1 MSHISNFPFPEK
13 ESLTMH
19 IILHRTYISKFKT
32 SKAWAGKWELRI
44 WDWNRFG
51 WMQLCWVDSDSYFY
65 FPGLNKELKRNAK
78 KITFQNSEI
87 ICCQNVKVSCT
98 YFLILV
104 RRILVYKCI
113 WMHTISNLLIWMKLN
128 FIRQEFLRLIEEK
141 LFQTY
146 SMNESKY
153 VPVIIVQFTFSIEDK
168 HKLMSKKLH
177 DLRKLRIWKL
187 SFWK

>member
-1 MSHISNFPFPEK
+1 
-13 ESLTMH
+13 
-19 IILHRTYISKFKT
+19 
-32 SKAWAGKWELRI
+32 
-44 WDWNRFG
+44 
-51 WMQLCWVDSDSYFY
+51 
-65 FPGLNKELKRNAK
+65 
-78 KITFQNSEI
+78 
-87 ICCQNVKVSCT
+87 
-98 YFLILV
+98 
-104 RRILVYKCI
+104 
-113 WMHTISNLLIWMKLN
+113 MHTISNLLIWMKLN